1 MASLAPEGLYDI
13 FRDLLVLEVIIHE
26 QLVHVVAV
34 VEHFPYAEVEHTHA

>member
-13 FRDLLVLEVIIHE
+13 FRVLVLEVIIHE